1 MSWVPESS
9 RFHRSVNGHLNRCL
23 VSSCMYSKTYISKI
37 RMIIIQVP
45 TTVLFFHETLSHY
58 PKKRSSTN
66 TIPDHGKTPTHLMIL
81 PPHIH
86 KHTIHSFKL
95 PSESPPPSLK
105 ISRAQNGS
113 TNQRWRRADDFIIG
127 SDEVCLSC
135 SIMEMSA
142 LAWQRENAWSWSQN
156 NSSLPT
162 RRPLYVICIHLPDT
176 TKTDYILINIF
187 ISFQIQ
193 IVRLRFISMTFNYII
208 NTFRWNHSPRIP
220 VCVTSVKISIHI

>member
-1 MSWVPESS
+1 
-9 RFHRSVNGHLNRCL
+9 
-23 VSSCMYSKTYISKI
+23 
-37 RMIIIQVP
+37 
-45 TTVLFFHETLSHY
+45 
-58 PKKRSSTN
+58 
-66 TIPDHGKTPTHLMIL
+66 MIL
-81 PPHIH
+81 PPNIH

-95 PSESPPPSLK
+95 PSESQHPSLK

-142 LAWQRENAWSWSQN
+142 LAWQREHAWSWSQN
-156 NSSLPT
+156 NTSLLT
-162 RRPLYVICIHLPDT
+162 RRPLYVICILLPDT

-193 IVRLRFISMTFNYII
+193 IVRLRFISMTFSYII

-220 VCVTSVKISIHI
+220 VCVTSLKIPIHI